1 MLLLVH
7 LHMTRK
13 NIVSWYLLC
22 WFVFHFLR
30 AHGSSTYVVALC
42 CYDHVIDA
50 SFACAEDY
58 TVAVVIIQ
66 VSPAQA
72 KVAHWRCDT
81 QYIRRQMLEPIRHWM
96 MLFPC
101 VASTCLLYNKL
112 PPGSSVS
119 VTQCRRRISG
129 LDGSGCAM
137 SNDLTAP

>member
-1 MLLLVH
+1 
-7 LHMTRK
+7 MTRK

-81 QYIRRQMLEPIRHWM
+81 QYIRRQMLEPIRH
-96 MLFPC
+96 LDNVIPLCC
-101 VASTCLLYNKL
+101 VNL
-112 PPGSSVS
+112 PPVQQ
-119 VTQCRRRISG
+119 VAAWFVCFCYPVPKPHVWLRWVWV
-129 LDGSGCAM
+129 CYVK
-137 SNDLTAP
+137 